1 MLPLQQQ
8 RSGCT
13 FDPRLCR
20 IIKSSLR
27 MKISLAP
34 LQLFQGLYW
43 VHFSTIVLR
52 KLQFQTLTYSSQ
64 ETSVNYTV
72 SVRWEGFPSF
82 RIYKTVWASIHAMLV
97 ISTVSRTLWHSA
109 FYSRLSKVM
118 LHHFNMK
125 VSFEARKKKK
135 TQGPFLQAVSD
146 DAFVC
151 SKFAFCLRLWSL
163 SRAGE
168 HMHRSDFSWHS
179 NSINAAKRTPDST
192 KCRHSRQRVIKLDS
206 IHFRSSSH
214 SLHVPS
220 TLRKEEEEDDT
231 LARDEDHPQFWVFE
245 HVQNESSKCKK
256 KGIHSHYKQ

>member
-13 FDPRLCR
+13 FDLRLCW
-20 IIKSSLR
+20 ITKSSLP
-27 MKISLAP
+27 MKISLAQ

-72 SVRWEGFPSF
+72 LVRWEGFPSF
-82 RIYKTVWASIHAMLV
+82 RIYKTVRASIHAMLV
-97 ISTVSRTLWHSA
+97 ISTVSQTLQHSG
-109 FYSRLSKVM
+109 FYSRLPKVM

-125 VSFEARKKKK
+125 ALFEARKNKKIKIQREKKK
-135 TQGPFLQAVSD
+135 TSPFLPAVSD

-151 SKFAFCLRLWSL
+151 SKLAFCLRLWSL

-168 HMHRSDFSWHS
+168 HMHRSDFSWHG
-179 NSINAAKRTPDST
+179 NSIAADLLPNAHQTPHCVDT
-192 KCRHSRQRVIKLDS
+192 
-206 IHFRSSSH
+206 
-214 SLHVPS
+214 PG
-220 TLRKEEEEDDT
+220 KE
-231 LARDEDHPQFWVFE
+231 R
-245 HVQNESSKCKK
+245 
-256 KGIHSHYKQ
+256 

>member
-125 VSFEARKKKK
+125 VSFEARKKKEN
-135 TQGPFLQAVSD
+135 TRPVPTGSVRRR
-146 DAFVC
+146 
-151 SKFAFCLRLWSL
+151 FCLFQTCFLFALVKSEPCWWTHAPLRL
-163 SRAGE
+163 
-168 HMHRSDFSWHS
+168 
-179 NSINAAKRTPDST
+179 
-192 KCRHSRQRVIKLDS
+192 Q
-206 IHFRSSSH
+206 
-214 SLHVPS
+214 
-220 TLRKEEEEDDT
+220 
-231 LARDEDHPQFWVFE
+231 LAQ
-245 HVQNESSKCKK
+245 
-256 KGIHSHYKQ
+256 

>member
-72 SVRWEGFPSF
+72 SVRWEGFPSL

-125 VSFEARKKKK
+125 VSFEARKKKRK
-135 TQGPFLQAVSD
+135 HKARSYRQCQTTLLFVPNLL
-146 DAFVC
+146 FVC
-151 SKFAFCLRLWSL
+151 ACEVWAVLVNTCTAQTS
-163 SRAGE
+163 AGTVT
-168 HMHRSDFSWHS
+168 
-179 NSINAAKRTPDST
+179 A
-192 KCRHSRQRVIKLDS
+192 
-206 IHFRSSSH
+206 
-214 SLHVPS
+214 S
-220 TLRKEEEEDDT
+220 TLPNAHQTPQSVDTPGKE
-231 LARDEDHPQFWVFE
+231 W
-245 HVQNESSKCKK
+245 
-256 KGIHSHYKQ
+256 